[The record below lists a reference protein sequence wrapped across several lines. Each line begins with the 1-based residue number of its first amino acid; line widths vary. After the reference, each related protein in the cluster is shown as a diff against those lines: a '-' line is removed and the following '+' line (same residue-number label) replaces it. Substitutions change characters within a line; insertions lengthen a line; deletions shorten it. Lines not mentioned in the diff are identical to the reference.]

1 MITQTDLK
9 RLWKLKKDIRGIT
22 IRIRELELP
31 YSGIRYESEGAHSS
45 NVPDLTAHAAQK
57 LIEKREERTSLEEEY
72 AEILTRLI
80 GEIDTIEDP
89 VTAAVMSARFIRG
102 MTWSQTARII
112 GGYNTA
118 DGCRMLVARYVST
131 LPE

>member
-9 RLWKLKKDIRGIT
+9 RLWKLKKDIRGIE

-31 YSGIRYESEGAHSS
+31 YSGIRYESEGAYGS
-45 NVPDLTAHAAQK
+45 NVPDLTAYAAQK
-57 LIEKREERTSLEEEY
+57 LIEKRLERTELEQEY
-72 AEILTRLI
+72 AEILKRLI
-80 GEIDTIEDP
+80 CEIDRIDDQI
-89 VTAAVMSARFIRG
+89 TAAALSARYVKG
-102 MTWSQTARII
+102 MTWAQTAKIM

-118 DGCRMLVARYVST
+118 DGCRMLVTRYVST